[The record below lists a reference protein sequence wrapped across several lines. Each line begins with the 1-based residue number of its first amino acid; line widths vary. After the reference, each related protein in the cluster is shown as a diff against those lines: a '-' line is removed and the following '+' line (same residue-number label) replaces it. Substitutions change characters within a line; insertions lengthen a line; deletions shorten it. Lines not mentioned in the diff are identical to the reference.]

1 MRLEQ
6 RPAGAMWCWYMQAAD
21 IVPAGVRAS
30 GGADTLDD
38 AKAEFAAEYGKI
50 GRRAL

>member
-1 MRLEQ
+1 
-6 RPAGAMWCWYMQAAD
+6 MQAAD

-38 AKAEFAAEYGKI
+38 AKAEFAAEYRKI